1 MTYDIHICY
10 TYVIICMHSYYLS
23 TSGYSYAYM
32 TARRKVKLCL
42 KLSRNKI
49 NTMFTHLFKRTWK
62 NVNNIAPRNVFV
74 STNRIISNFI
84 WEFSFPHMTS
94 LNLRHFAFR
103 KQMGQFKKIRQN
115 ISTMSYAR
123 RNEHRKCII
132 IFFLPVNIID
142 QSMFSIYSY
151 HADV

>member
-23 TSGYSYAYM
+23 TFGYSYAYM
-32 TARRKVKLCL
+32 TARRKAKLCL
-42 KLSRNKI
+42 KWSWNKI

-62 NVNNIAPRNVFV
+62 NVHNIAPRNVFL

-103 KQMGQFKKIRQN
+103 EQMGQFKKIRQN
-115 ISTMSYAR
+115 ISTMFHAC
-123 RNEHRKCII
+123 RNEHKEGII
-132 IFFLPVNIID
+132 IFF
-142 QSMFSIYSY
+142 
-151 HADV
+151 